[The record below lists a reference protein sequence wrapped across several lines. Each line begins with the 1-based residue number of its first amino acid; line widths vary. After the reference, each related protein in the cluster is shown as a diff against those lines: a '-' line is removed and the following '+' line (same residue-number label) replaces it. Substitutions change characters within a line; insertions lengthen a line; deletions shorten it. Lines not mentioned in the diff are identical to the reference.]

1 MAVSLPAGPENPSGG
16 SLPAEPKRRRRD
28 LLRKAATIA
37 DIAVSPMVDPRRSLV
52 LSGFWRSGTTW
63 IQEVSSRALDA
74 KLVFESLS
82 VYSGGA
88 ARLKKPDW
96 PAELDV
102 PQSLALLMPF
112 ADPGQPF
119 PSDLAQVFNAA
130 LRGRIRSWF
139 SRHGRQ
145 LDVREALKTRVVSK
159 DTRLPLCVASMAV
172 HYPNPI
178 IHLRRDPRAIV
189 GSALRTK
196 GWAIDMFSVLRL
208 RTHLL
213 EIPDGRA
220 AVFREKSAVID
231 HVDRLPLPGRVA
243 GYWALTEQYAD
254 ASLAKIHGRVKI
266 LQYEELLGWEPARF
280 LEVLE
285 EAGCRVRRKADD
297 VGWER
302 PSSTSAKAR
311 RKMDMKDRRSAWK
324 EGLEKEDIAAIEEAL
339 EVCGVAPLLE
349 RSQLA

>member
-1 MAVSLPAGPENPSGG
+1 MAVSLPAGPEERDGERAPR
-16 SLPAEPKRRRRD
+16 RRRRD
-28 LLRKAATIA
+28 FLRKAATIA
-37 DIAVSPMVDPRRSLV
+37 DLAVSPLVDARRSLI

-88 ARLKKPDW
+88 SRLKKPNW
-96 PAELDV
+96 PADLED

-112 ADPGQPF
+112 ADAGQPF
-119 PSDLAQVFNAA
+119 PADLARIFDAA
-130 LRGRIRSWF
+130 FRGRIRSWF

-159 DTRLPLCVASMAV
+159 DTRLPLCVAATAA

-178 IHLRRDPRAIV
+178 LHLRRDPRAIV

-196 GWAIDMFSVLRL
+196 GWAIDMFNALRL

-220 AVFREKSAVID
+220 TVFQEKAAVID
-231 HVDRLPLPGRVA
+231 HLDTLALPGRVA

-254 ASLAKIHGRVKI
+254 ASLSELHGRVQV

-285 EAGCRVRRKADD
+285 EAGCEVRRKPDD

-311 RKMDMKDRRSAWK
+311 RKMDMKDRRNAWK
-324 EGLEKEDIAAIEEAL
+324 EGLEKKDIAAIEEAL
-339 EVCGVAPLLE
+339 EVCEAAPLLE